1 MTNFEYIKNLYDPEA
16 GTTVTTDLEPAI
28 SIDHTNRLVNGI
40 KTLQKA
46 LGITNM
52 VPMAEGSVVK
62 RYKTTYIGATTEA
75 GEGEV
80 IPLSKVTQVALDP
93 IYLEIK
99 KDRKLVTAEAI
110 QRSGKNIAI
119 NETDEKCADAARKK
133 IKDAFFATIKGATGT
148 AKGGANLQAACAQ
161 AWGALQVYYEDMDVT
176 PVFFVNPL
184 DVATYL
190 AGAGISTQN
199 AFGFSYV
206 ENFLGLGNAFITTGV
221 EEGKVY
227 ATATQNLNGVYIP
240 ANGALGS
247 VFGLT
252 TDVSGLVGMVHTLA
266 SDCLSLET
274 VLVHGVTFYAEDE
287 SGIFVSEITSNETDS
302 SSEEPDTP

>member
-1 MTNFEYIKNLYDPEA
+1 
-16 GTTVTTDLEPAI
+16 
-28 SIDHTNRLVNGI
+28 
-40 KTLQKA
+40 
-46 LGITNM
+46 
-52 VPMAEGSVVK
+52 
-62 RYKTTYIGATTEA
+62 
-75 GEGEV
+75 
-80 IPLSKVTQVALDP
+80 
-93 IYLEIK
+93 
-99 KDRKLVTAEAI
+99 
-110 QRSGKNIAI
+110 
-119 NETDEKCADAARKK
+119 
-133 IKDAFFATIKGATGT
+133 
-148 AKGGANLQAACAQ
+148 
-161 AWGALQVYYEDMDVT
+161 MDVT

-184 DVATYL
+184 DVASYL

-287 SGIFVSEITSNETDS
+287 SGIFVSEITSNETDN
-302 SSEEPDTP
+302 P